1 MKKSLSSKQLAK
13 YQTIHAISR
22 GFSLNET
29 LIALAAGTLVIGG
42 GAVALQSMQT
52 LIQNSGEKTAQRQ
65 NIVNGVRLMRS
76 EIERSLHTLV
86 SGNPPNE
93 ELAYTNLG
101 EYTKTIDYCR
111 GKNNGY
117 S

>member
-1 MKKSLSSKQLAK
+1 MKKLLSRKQFAK

-52 LIQNSGEKTAQRQ
+52 LANMKKEQSLDML
-65 NIVNGVRLMRS
+65 VNYRK
-76 EIERSLHTLV
+76 H
-86 SGNPPNE
+86 
-93 ELAYTNLG
+93 
-101 EYTKTIDYCR
+101 
-111 GKNNGY
+111 
-117 S
+117 